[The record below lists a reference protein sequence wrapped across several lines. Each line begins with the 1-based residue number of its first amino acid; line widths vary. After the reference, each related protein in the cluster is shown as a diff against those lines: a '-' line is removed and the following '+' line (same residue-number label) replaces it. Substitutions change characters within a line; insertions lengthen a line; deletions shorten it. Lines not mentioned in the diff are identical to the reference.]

1 MRFFL
6 NNIAFIRRIMIIVL
20 MAAIIVLLL
29 ATRCS
34 NSRMRF
40 LSEVYA
46 YELLECK

>member
-6 NNIAFIRRIMIIVL
+6 NNIAFIRRVIIIVL
-20 MAAIIVLLL
+20 IAVIVLLLL

-46 YELLECK
+46 YELLEYK